1 MGGKLMSGWTYL
13 ILAILAEVIGST
25 GLKASQGFSKLLPS
39 SVVVVGYASAFYFL
53 SLALKTVPLN
63 TAYAVWSG
71 LGTAL
76 IALLGVVFLRESINF
91 PMALGIVLIVA
102 GVALLQV
109 FGVRH

>member
-1 MGGKLMSGWTYL
+1 MSGWTYL

-39 SVVVVGYASAFYFL
+39 IVVVVGYASAFYFL

-76 IALLGVVFLRESINF
+76 IALLGVVLLRESINF
-91 PMALGIVLIVA
+91 PMILGLVLIVA
-102 GVALLQV
+102 GVALLQLY
-109 FGVRH
+109 GVRH

>member
-63 TAYAVWSG
+63 IAYAVWSG

>member
-1 MGGKLMSGWTYL
+1 MSGWTYL

-39 SVVVVGYASAFYFL
+39 IVVVVGYASAFYFL

-76 IALLGVVFLRESINF
+76 IAVLGVVFLRESINF

-102 GVALLQV
+102 GVALLQL
-109 FGVRH
+109 FGVQH

>member
-1 MGGKLMSGWTYL
+1 MSGWTYL

-102 GVALLQV
+102 GVALLQL

>member
-1 MGGKLMSGWTYL
+1 MSGWTYL

-39 SVVVVGYASAFYFL
+39 IVVVVGYASAFYFL

-76 IALLGVVFLRESINF
+76 IAVLGVVFLRESINF

-102 GVALLQV
+102 GVALLQL